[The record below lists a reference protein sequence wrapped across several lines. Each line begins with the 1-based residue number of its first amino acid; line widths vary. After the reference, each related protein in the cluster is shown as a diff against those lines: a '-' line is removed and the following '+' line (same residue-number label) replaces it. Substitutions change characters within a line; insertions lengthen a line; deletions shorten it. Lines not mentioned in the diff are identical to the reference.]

1 MAVNPKPSSS
11 KLDSRGEA
19 VKRKRVQETA
29 IAAKVHKKAKKD
41 AAPVSGHS
49 GRSADPK
56 TSKPKTGKR
65 NAALIQDITV
75 KWETIRHPNTTT
87 AQRLHIVNEIM
98 EQVSGRVVDLA
109 MSHTASRVIQA
120 CAKHGNDAHR
130 QALLAETAPRVVD
143 LAKSSYGHFLLSK
156 LVTVAPKSQI
166 AGIVK
171 MFKGHVAHLVRHP
184 CGAAI
189 IDDVY
194 HVASAQ
200 QRTAMVAELY
210 GREFV
215 LFSGEA
221 KSITDFIHELPLP
234 KQKAV
239 IRNMAQHAIPIME
252 KALVDSPLVHRFL
265 AEYIAVS
272 PGSSV
277 AEAVQ
282 LLAGPPLVRMVHTK
296 QGAQVNCAVISY
308 GSAKDRKK
316 VIKAMAEHVDKLV
329 DEEWGHTVLICA
341 LTLVDDTTLLR
352 KSLVPELQKNL
363 SELCKS
369 KYGRRIILQLLHP
382 DQQKYVPLHVQQMMH
397 PPSKSASGFKTS
409 EEQPIEQE
417 QAVLGG
423 SKKDNDVRR
432 QEILSEG
439 AGSLA
444 GSLCSTC
451 SAHVADML
459 RDARACDVI
468 LEVATAGSSG
478 VLSVH
483 HAAGVSKVQQSIAE
497 AAGSE
502 PPVKDVEG
510 VEEHVMLQ
518 YFSSRAIRRLVL
530 TAYDSEHAMAFPKLL
545 WQAAFQGR
553 CQQWLGTH
561 AEKIMAALASCQ
573 DKTVKDALNSELQ
586 PILKRQVADWAAE
599 FVLRGKAVAK
609 GSNTKAS
616 G

>member
-1 MAVNPKPSSS
+1 MAVNPKPSSR
-11 KLDSRGEA
+11 KLNSDSGA

-29 IAAKVHKKAKKD
+29 IAAKVHKKAKRD

-98 EQVSGRVVDLA
+98 EQVQGRVVDLA

-130 QALLAETAPRVVD
+130 QALLAEAAPRVVD

-239 IRNMAQHAIPIME
+239 IRNMSQHAIPIME

-296 QGAQVNCAVISY
+296 HGAQVNCAVISY

-382 DQQKYVPLHVQQMMH
+382 NQQKYVPLHVQQMMH

-409 EEQPIEQE
+409 EEHAVEQE
-417 QAVLGG
+417 QAQAVLGG

-451 SAHVADML
+451 SAHAADML
-459 RDARACDVI
+459 RDPRACDVI

-478 VLSVH
+478 VLSAH
-483 HAAGVSKVQQSIAE
+483 HAANVSKVQQSIAE
-497 AAGSE
+497 AAGTE
-502 PPVKDVEG
+502 LPAKGVEG

-530 TAYDSEHAMAFPKLL
+530 TAHES
-545 WQAAFQGR
+545 
-553 CQQWLGTH
+553 
-561 AEKIMAALASCQ
+561 
-573 DKTVKDALNSELQ
+573 
-586 PILKRQVADWAAE
+586 
-599 FVLRGKAVAK
+599 FVLRGKAVAR
-609 GSNTKAS
+609 GSKKKAS